1 MDRKNFYSPKKT
13 RREATKNMQKTK
25 NKIILLCAVTV
36 AFAALM
42 AVASFYD
49 LEISRKLSSLKEGEY
64 YARGLFE
71 RLFETIGALPLF
83 ITVDFAA
90 AVIFHSTIRGKRNA
104 GATIVLILICLACL
118 CVNYYCFYQIFKYLS
133 HHYGVEQSLGG
144 ITDAIAYFL
153 LGGLTV
159 GAVFYFTKEFSND
172 FLNKVRPWATAV
184 LFIALFSQVTVQ
196 SLKVFSGRMR
206 YCAMNADGDF
216 SSFTNWFVFMGK
228 RVSSDQRFP
237 ATDVYKSFPSGHA
250 SAAAMS
256 LSFLFFPFY
265 SFKNK
270 KVAFTVACVICSA
283 FTVCAMLARIISGA
297 HFLSDVVFGAYTT
310 FLFAFVFTALVPKI
324 FNKFFKQNALS
335 FDENGDD
342 N

>member
-1 MDRKNFYSPKKT
+1 M
-13 RREATKNMQKTK
+13 
-25 NKIILLCAVTV
+25 
-36 AFAALM
+36 
-42 AVASFYD
+42 
-49 LEISRKLSSLKEGEY
+49 
-64 YARGLFE
+64 
-71 RLFETIGALPLF
+71 
-83 ITVDFAA
+83 
-90 AVIFHSTIRGKRNA
+90 
-104 GATIVLILICLACL
+104 
-118 CVNYYCFYQIFKYLS
+118 NYYCFYQIFKYLS
-133 HHYGVEQSLGG
+133 HHYGFEQSLGG

-159 GAVFYFTKEFSND
+159 GAFFYFTKEFSND